1 MAGGESDPIH
11 QHILALT
18 HLLTVRGFE
27 TLNKVFIFSVSPRVP
42 MGKKPLNHTLR
53 RSIDDKAP
61 FVPSSLFPPMATNQL
76 SGLVSGFDWKAF
88 IDSTIEYSS
97 APITRLQREQTTNDR
112 IGSALGALDT
122 RMTTLQTAIASLAD
136 STSFYSR
143 TSSFSSGGTGWSASA
158 GTGAAIGNYTVN
170 VTQLATSSRLR
181 GSADIASGL
190 AATNDVSGLTLSTLP
205 LGTALTAGVFTING
219 QQIDVNLTDSLQDV
233 FDAISTATGGDVT
246 ATYSAATDKISLNST
261 AGPITLGASNDTAN
275 FLSALRLANNGTA
288 DIESTSA
295 LGTLPLTAPLAS
307 AGLRTAVAPGPASFT
322 LNGVE
327 IAYDTSTDSL
337 KAVMARINASS
348 AGVAASYD
356 ASLDRV
362 VLTNKNTGDTGI
374 FFSEAPGGLLSAL
387 GLNPASVERGKNALF
402 TVNDGPELISASNTL
417 SSSSHGI
424 EGLQV
429 TANSE
434 TSATLSV
441 AGDTSAM
448 KAKINTFITAF
459 NDVQRYIEEQSKIV
473 SADGEV
479 TAGVLAG
486 EREVQ
491 SWAQTLRRNAFAA
504 VDGLDGTINRLE
516 SLGIDFT
523 SGTSELYI
531 KSSSTLDAAL
541 ADRPDDV
548 AAFFSTAS
556 TGFASRIKSAVDLI
570 AGTDFEKGYI
580 DARQTKIS
588 AGNKSLDD
596 QIAAI
601 ERQLEQQR
609 ELLTASFIAMESAQ
623 SSYNNMQ
630 TQLTKAFFSD
640 SDK

>member
-1 MAGGESDPIH
+1 
-11 QHILALT
+11 
-18 HLLTVRGFE
+18 
-27 TLNKVFIFSVSPRVP
+27 
-42 MGKKPLNHTLR
+42 
-53 RSIDDKAP
+53 
-61 FVPSSLFPPMATNQL
+61 MATNQL

-112 IGSALGALDT
+112 IGSALGTLDGK
-122 RMTTLQTAIASLAD
+122 MSTLQTAITSLAD
-136 STSFYSR
+136 TTSFYAR
-143 TSSFSSGGTGWSASA
+143 TAALSSGGTGWSASA
-158 GTGAAIGNYTVN
+158 GTGTTIGNYTIAVS
-170 VTQLATSSRLR
+170 QLATASRLR
-181 GSADIASGL
+181 GTGDIAAGL
-190 AATNDVSGLTLSTLP
+190 AATDDVSGLTLATLP
-205 LGTALTAGVFTING
+205 LGTSLNAGFFTING
-219 QQIDVNLTDSLQDV
+219 QQVTIDLADSLQDV

-246 ATYSAATDKISLNST
+246 ASYSASNDKISLNST

-275 FLSALRLANNGTA
+275 FLASLRLANNGTDA
-288 DIESTSA
+288 ITSSSA

-307 AGLRTAVAPGPASFT
+307 AGLRAAVTPGPGSFT

-327 IAYDTSTDSL
+327 ITYDTSTDSL
-337 KAVMARINASS
+337 KAVLARVNASG
-348 AGVAASYD
+348 AGVTASYD
-356 ASLDRV
+356 ASVDRV

-374 FFSEAPGGLLSAL
+374 FFNEAPGGLLSAL
-387 GLNPASVERGKNALF
+387 GLDVSALERGDNALF

-417 SSSSHGI
+417 SAASHGI

-429 TANSE
+429 TASSE
-434 TSATLSV
+434 TTATLTVS
-441 AGDTSAM
+441 GDTAAM
-448 KAKINTFITAF
+448 KAKINTFISAF

-479 TAGVLAG
+479 TAGVLAN

-504 VDGLDGTINRLE
+504 VDGLDGTISRLE

-523 SGTSELYI
+523 SGTSELFI
-531 KSSSTLDAAL
+531 KSSSTLDTAL
-541 ADRPDDV
+541 ANRPDDV

-556 TGFASRIKSAVDLI
+556 TGFAARIKSSVDLI
-570 AGTDFEKGYI
+570 AGTDLLKGYI

-588 AGNKSLDD
+588 TNNKSIDD

-609 ELLTASFIAMESAQ
+609 ELLTASFIAMETAQ

-630 TQLTKAFFSD
+630 TQLTKSFFSD
-640 SDK
+640 SKSS

>member
-1 MAGGESDPIH
+1 MA
-11 QHILALT
+11 
-18 HLLTVRGFE
+18 
-27 TLNKVFIFSVSPRVP
+27 
-42 MGKKPLNHTLR
+42 
-53 RSIDDKAP
+53 SI
-61 FVPSSLFPPMATNQL
+61 QL

-97 APITRLQREQTTNDR
+97 APVTRLQKEQATNDR

-122 RMTTLQTAIASLAD
+122 KMTTLQTAIASLAD
-136 STSFYSR
+136 NASFYAR
-143 TSSFSSGGTGWSASA
+143 TAKISSGGDGWSTSAST
-158 GTGAAIGNYTVN
+158 GTAIGNYTIA
-170 VTQLATSSRLR
+170 VTQLATASRLR
-181 GSADIASGL
+181 GTGDIAAGL

-205 LGTALTAGVFTING
+205 LGTPLNAGYFTING
-219 QQIDVNLTDSLQDV
+219 QRITVDTTDSLQDV

-246 ATYSAATDKISLNST
+246 ATYDAATDKISLNST

-275 FLSALRLANNGTA
+275 FLSALRLANNGTDA
-288 DIESTSA
+288 ISSSSA

-307 AGLRTAVAPGPASFT
+307 AGLRTAVAPGPGAFT

-337 KAVMARINASS
+337 KTILARINASD
-348 AGVAASYD
+348 AGVSASYD
-356 ASLDRV
+356 ASVDRV

-387 GLNPASVERGKNALF
+387 GLNPSALERGKNALY
-402 TVNDGPELISASNTL
+402 TVNDGPELISASNAL
-417 SSSSHGI
+417 SSASHGI
-424 EGLQV
+424 EGLQINASSA
-429 TANSE
+429 T
-434 TSATLSV
+434 TATLSV

-479 TAGVLAG
+479 TTGVLAG

-504 VDGLDGTINRLE
+504 VDGLAGTIGRLE

-523 SGTSELYI
+523 PGTSELFI

-541 ADRPDDV
+541 ANRPDDV
-548 AAFFSTAS
+548 AAFFSTSS
-556 TGFASRIKSAVDLI
+556 TGFAARIKSAVDLI
-570 AGTDFEKGYI
+570 AGTDLLKGYI

-588 AGNKSLDD
+588 ANNKSIDA
-596 QIAAI
+596 QIEAI
-601 ERQLEQQR
+601 QRQLDQQR
-609 ELLTASFIAMESAQ
+609 ELLVSSFIAMETAQ
-623 SSYNNMQ
+623 ASYNSMQ
-630 TQLTKAFFSD
+630 TQLTKSFFSD
-640 SDK
+640 TSKR

>member
-1 MAGGESDPIH
+1 
-11 QHILALT
+11 
-18 HLLTVRGFE
+18 
-27 TLNKVFIFSVSPRVP
+27 
-42 MGKKPLNHTLR
+42 
-53 RSIDDKAP
+53 
-61 FVPSSLFPPMATNQL
+61 MATTQL

-97 APITRLQREQTTNDR
+97 APITRLKKEQSTNDKV
-112 IGSALGALDT
+112 GSALGSLDGK
-122 RMTTLQTAIASLAD
+122 MSTLQTAIASLAD
-136 STSFYSR
+136 SSSFYSR

-158 GTGAAIGNYTVN
+158 GTGTAIGSYTVA
-170 VTQLATSSRLR
+170 VSQLATASRLR
-181 GSADIASGL
+181 GTGDIAAGL
-190 AATNDVSGLTLSTLP
+190 AATDDVSGITLSTLP
-205 LGTALTAGVFTING
+205 LGTALNAGFFTING
-219 QQIDVNLTDSLQDV
+219 QQVTVDPTDSLQDV

-246 ATYSAATDKISLNST
+246 ATYSAATDKISFNST

-288 DIESTSA
+288 AVTSSSA

-307 AGLRTAVAPGPASFT
+307 AGLRTAVTAGPGAFT

-327 IAYDTSTDSL
+327 ITYNTSTDSL

-348 AGVAASYD
+348 AGVTATYD
-356 ASLDRV
+356 ASVDRV

-387 GLNPASVERGKNALF
+387 GLNAASVERGDNALF

-417 SSSSHGI
+417 SSASHGI

-429 TANSE
+429 TASSE
-434 TSATLSV
+434 TTSTLSV
-441 AGDTSAM
+441 GGDTSAM
-448 KAKINTFITAF
+448 KAKINSFITAF
-459 NDVQRYIEEQSKIV
+459 NDVQRFIEEQSKIV

-479 TAGVLAG
+479 TAGVLAN

-491 SWAQTLRRNAFAA
+491 SWSQTLRRNAFAA
-504 VDGLDGTINRLE
+504 VDGLDGTISRLE

-523 SGTSELYI
+523 SGTSELFI

-541 ADRPDDV
+541 ANRTDDV
-548 AAFFSTAS
+548 AEFFSTAS
-556 TGFASRIKSAVDLI
+556 TGFASRIKADVDLI
-570 AGTDFEKGYI
+570 AGTDLLKGHI

-588 AGNKSLDD
+588 TNNKSIDD

-601 ERQLEQQR
+601 ERQLDQQR
-609 ELLTASFIAMESAQ
+609 ELLTASFIAMETAQ
-623 SSYNNMQ
+623 ASYNSMQ
-630 TQLTKAFFSD
+630 TQLTKSFFSD
-640 SDK
+640 TSK